1 MFSVAIYALEAAVAE
16 GERACPG
23 TQARLNPQPRIL
35 RRAGL
40 PSFSSPAGAA
50 GGRRPPGGAPPAAPR
65 GGPGWGEAEAAVW
78 GRGAGRGAGLQRAPP
93 HPGAPSAAVV
103 VVGRSRS
110 SAECSPCRPL
120 SPTVVTEYVY
130 FTS

>member
-1 MFSVAIYALEAAVAE
+1 MQTRWWFLVYSVSLARIFKKKRSVVFSVAIYALEAAVAE

-65 GGPGWGEAEAAVW
+65 GGPGWGEAEAAV
-78 GRGAGRGAGLQRAPP
+78 
-93 HPGAPSAAVV
+93 
-103 VVGRSRS
+103 
-110 SAECSPCRPL
+110 
-120 SPTVVTEYVY
+120 
-130 FTS
+130 